1 MILRGTCF
9 CSVEYGIGYDAST
22 LASLNAFP
30 FRSPRGHFQDILRR
44 KLLRSPFC
52 FVYLCLQTSLC
63 QGIKNKKMSFDIFLL
78 RNLGWKMGFEPT
90 TLGTTILYSNQLSYI
105 HHQRFVSKS
114 VCKYTHFFRFTK
126 IFGVYFFKL
135 IHHNSRATATRRIKH
150 TDYYPTYL

>member
-9 CSVEYGIGYDAST
+9 CFVEDGIGYDAST

-105 HHQRFVSKS
+105 HRVDLFPNRCANIHTFFYSPKFCAINS
-114 VCKYTHFFRFTK
+114 HFYRTK
-126 IFGVYFFKL
+126 FIVLF
-135 IHHNSRATATRRIKH
+135 
-150 TDYYPTYL
+150 

>member
-9 CSVEYGIGYDAST
+9 CFVEDGIGYYAIT

-52 FVYLCLQTSLC
+52 FLYLCLQTSLC

-78 RNLGWKMGFEPT
+78 RNLGWKMGFER
-90 TLGTTILYSNQLSYI
+90 LYL
-105 HHQRFVSKS
+105 
-114 VCKYTHFFRFTK
+114 
-126 IFGVYFFKL
+126 
-135 IHHNSRATATRRIKH
+135 
-150 TDYYPTYL
+150 